1 MCYKAYHL
9 LSSLQDSSSNTSY
22 PKEWLTK
29 SRGRVCKQFFN
40 ERGKKGEKD
49 KQIFK
54 YMSSELDTRRHLS
67 VLQQVD
73 YSLGKGT
80 VIP

>member
-1 MCYKAYHL
+1 M
-9 LSSLQDSSSNTSY
+9 
-22 PKEWLTK
+22 K

-40 ERGKKGEKD
+40 ERGEKGEKD